1 VPAKQVDQSVGDG
14 GDRGDLKRTHHGAAT
29 LIEHEPEVPYLVWQ
43 APEIIVH
50 ATIARDE
57 TAPSQI
63 DLDVLLAAAESLR
76 NQRASAVEYLG
87 LARALLLEGDVRQ
100 AESIA
105 HDALKALVDH
115 GWRVEVIDALA
126 LLAEIAAFKGQH
138 ERATR
143 LIASTE
149 KERRCLGLVAVPAG
163 DEVTGRVLA
172 RIASALDE
180 EELAKA
186 LGDGARLSLEE
197 AVAYARRGRGERLA
211 GGRGWDSLSPA
222 EQEVVGL
229 ASQGRSNPE
238 IASELFMSRNTVKA
252 HLSHAYIKLGVSN
265 RTELARLA
273 ISQAQSASKSR
284 SEYPPG

>member
-1 VPAKQVDQSVGDG
+1 VPAKQVDQAGGDG
-14 GDRGDLKRTHHGAAT
+14 GEIDQADHGAAT
-29 LIEHEPEVPYLVWQ
+29 LIQREREVPYLVW
-43 APEIIVH
+43 H
-50 ATIARDE
+50 AQDILVRAAIARD
-57 TAPSQI
+57 ASARAHI
-63 DLDVLLAAAESLR
+63 DVDALLAAAESLR
-76 NQRASAVEYLG
+76 NQRANAVGYLG
-87 LARALLLEGDVRQ
+87 LARAFLLEGDVQQ

-143 LIASTE
+143 LIASTQ
-149 KERRCLGLVAVPAG
+149 KERRCLGLLAFPAA
-163 DEVTGRVLA
+163 DEAIGRMLA
-172 RIASALDE
+172 AAATALGE
-180 EELAKA
+180 EDLAKA
-186 LGDGARLSLEE
+186 QADGARLSLEE
-197 AVAYARRGRGERLA
+197 AVAYARRGRGERSA
-211 GGRGWDSLSPA
+211 YGRGWNGLSPA
-222 EQEVVGL
+222 EQDVVGL

-252 HLSHAYIKLGVSN
+252 HLSHAFIKLGVSN

-273 ISQAQSASKSR
+273 IRRAQATNKTR

>member
-1 VPAKQVDQSVGDG
+1 MVPAKQVIQTGGDG
-14 GDRGDLKRTHHGAAT
+14 GDLDQGHREAAT
-29 LIEHEPEVPYLVWQ
+29 LIEREPELPYLVWHGQ
-43 APEIIVH
+43 DILVRVAL
-50 ATIARDE
+50 TRSDG
-57 TAPSQI
+57 TQSQFHV
-63 DLDVLLAAAESLR
+63 DALLAAAESLR
-76 NQRASAVEYLG
+76 DQRANAVGYLG
-87 LARALLLEGDVRQ
+87 RARALLLEGDVQQ

-105 HDALKALVDH
+105 HDALKVFVDH
-115 GWRVEVIDALA
+115 GWRFEAIDTLS

-149 KERRCLGLVAVPAG
+149 KERRLLGQLAFPTT
-163 DEVTGRVLA
+163 DEAKGRMLA
-172 RIASALDE
+172 AAARALGE
-180 EELAKA
+180 ENLAKT

-197 AVAYARRGRGERLA
+197 AVAYARRGRGEHPAARC
-211 GGRGWDSLSPA
+211 GWDSLSPA
-222 EQEVVGL
+222 EEEVVGL

-273 ISQAQSASKSR
+273 ISRVLTATKTPSK
-284 SEYPPG
+284 YPPG